1 MEVFNYRCC
10 GGVSKGSDHMKIGEA
25 QKLYRAQRAT
35 LLEQRRK
42 LLKKKEALEKK
53 VNITPDGK
61 EIYANEAATL
71 ELTIDA
77 VTQRFDENQEVLDQ
91 LAEEH
96 VLVWNAE
103 VARQQG
109 DAARDYGE
117 DMAKIMEVAR
127 RIGKGAKVP
136 ASDEKKLMEY
146 SMEMYL
152 AAKNLAML
160 NERKKKEKYKSLWED
175 EDEKQQQEY
184 DPQEKA
190 DNAETSVGLPDTSP
204 VEGVDELLS
213 DGGMDGSDAPE

>member
-1 MEVFNYRCC
+1 
-10 GGVSKGSDHMKIGEA
+10 MKIGEA

-35 LLEQRRK
+35 LLEQKRK
-42 LLKKKEALEKK
+42 LLKKKEDLEKK

-71 ELTIDA
+71 ELTLEA
-77 VTQRFDENQEVLDQ
+77 VTQRFDDNQEVLDR

-96 VLVWNAE
+96 MLVWNAE

-109 DAARDYGE
+109 DAMQESSE

-136 ASDEKKLMEY
+136 ASDEKKLMDY
-146 SMEMYL
+146 SMELYL

-160 NERKKKEKYKSLWED
+160 NERKKREKYKSLWED
-175 EDEKQQQEY
+175 EDGKVRQEY

-190 DNAETSVGLPDTSP
+190 ENAETGVGMPDTSP
-204 VEGVDELLS
+204 VEGVDEILS
-213 DGGMDGSDAPE
+213 EGAACPGATAPMEA